1 MKCEALRERAEAGGI
16 LGTDEWDHMES
27 CARCREEFA
36 HLRALR
42 ASAPVPPP
50 GLRDRV
56 LEAAFPGST
65 RRVFRWQT
73 AAAAAAVALA
83 FTGGILLGRDVER
96 KTVARVEPTIV
107 EKIVVK
113 EVEKAADKDDRDLFL
128 LGVALEQVY
137 KNQVKVEY
145 VDMKSAN
152 ITADPAVLK
161 MVPYCPIAQKLEI
174 ALKERPDR
182 VKLRK

>member
-1 MKCEALRERAEAGGI
+1 MKCDELRERAETGAL
-16 LGTDEWDHMES
+16 LGPDAWEHMES

-42 ASAPVPPP
+42 TNAPVPPP

-56 LEAAFPGST
+56 LEAAFPGSVG
-65 RRVFRWQT
+65 RGFRWQT

-96 KTVARVEPTIV
+96 KTVASVEPTVV
-107 EKIVVK
+107 ERIVVK
-113 EVEKAADKDDRDLFL
+113 EVEKKAQPDDKDLFL
-128 LGVALEQVY
+128 LALALERVY
-137 KNQVKVEY
+137 KQKVKIDYDGVKCEL
-145 VDMKSAN
+145 
-152 ITADPAVLK
+152 ITADESVLQ

-182 VKLRK
+182 VRLRK

>member
-1 MKCEALRERAEAGGI
+1 MKCDELKERAETGAP
-16 LGTDEWDHMES
+16 LGPDAWEHMES
-27 CARCREEFA
+27 CARCREDFA

-42 ASAPVPPP
+42 ANPPVPPP

-56 LEAAFPGST
+56 LEAAFPGSV
-65 RRVFRWQT
+65 RRGFRWQT

-96 KTVARVEPTIV
+96 KTVADVTPSVIER
-107 EKIVVK
+107 IVVK
-113 EVEKAADKDDRDLFL
+113 EVEKKAQPDDRDLFL
-128 LGVALEQVY
+128 LALALEQVY
-137 KNQVKVEY
+137 KKKVQVEY
-145 VDMKSAN
+145 DGVKCQQISA
-152 ITADPAVLK
+152 DESVLQ